1 MQRGGAELRVGFYWG
16 KQRTSVWP
24 KRGERSHPGATLP
37 LSEAFLTLSTSHGF
51 VMPGAERAV
60 ASAVTGE
67 HHRAVGSHSSTRF
80 TGRRE
85 GEGGGGRAA
94 LGGMMSALL

>member
-1 MQRGGAELRVGFYWG
+1 MGFYWG

-37 LSEAFLTLSTSHGF
+37 SSEAFLTLSTSHGF

-60 ASAVTGE
+60 ASAVTGSKE
-67 HHRAVGSHSSTRF
+67 NITVLLAPTAALVSR
-80 TGRRE
+80 
-85 GEGGGGRAA
+85 GEGRVKVEVGEQ
-94 LGGMMSALL
+94 LLAG